1 MTNLHSDKIKTVN
14 LHTTT
19 NHIYTNTQLRKLLVP
34 IIIEQLLASL
44 MGTVDTMMVSNVG
57 SAAISAVSLVDSINV
72 LIIQAFSALAA
83 GGTIICTQYLGQ
95 KNHEMAN
102 KSARQALFIIT
113 AISVFIVVLG
123 LAFRAPLL
131 SFIFGK
137 VDADVMENS
146 MVYFF
151 YTVLSYPFIALYDA
165 GASIFRAQENTRGPM
180 VISIISNVMNIVG
193 NGILIWVFHMGVA
206 GAAISTLV
214 SRIFCA
220 VVVLYQLRKDRQP
233 IMVRD
238 YLKIRPDGKMIGR
251 ILALGIPSGIENS
264 MFQLGKLAIQS
275 TVSTLGTTAI
285 AAQAM
290 TNMLEMLNGT
300 AVIGVGIGLMTVVG
314 QSLGAGRKDEA
325 VYYMKKLMIFS
336 EVFLIACCAVVYVLA
351 RPITMIGGMEAK
363 SAEMCLEMMLWITI
377 VKPIVWMFA
386 FIPAY
391 GMRAAGDVK
400 FSMITSC
407 ITMWTFRFCLCVYL
421 IRVCGMGPMAVW
433 IGMFTDWT
441 VRAIVFGLRFKS
453 GKWME
458 HKVV

>member
-1 MTNLHSDKIKTVN
+1 MNVN
-14 LHTTT
+14 INQQHMFS
-19 NHIYTNTQLRKLLVP
+19 NKMIRALLVP
-34 IIIEQLLASL
+34 IILEQLLNSI
-44 MGTVDTMMVSNVG
+44 MGTADTMMVSNVG
-57 SAAISAVSLVDSINV
+57 SAAISAVSLVDSINILV
-72 LIIQAFSALAA
+72 IQAFSALAA
-83 GGTIICTQYLGQ
+83 GGAIVCAQYIGQ
-95 KNHEMAN
+95 GNKERAN
-102 KSARQALFIIT
+102 ESARQVLFIIT
-113 AISVFIVVLG
+113 LISVAVS
-123 LAFRAPLL
+123 AFCLIFQKPLL
-131 SFIFGK
+131 HLIFGA
-137 VDADVMENS
+137 VEADVMRASEI
-146 MVYFF
+146 YFF
-151 YTVLSYPFIALYDA
+151 YTALSFPFIAAYDA
-165 GASIFRAQENTRGPM
+165 AASIFRAQENTRDPM
-180 VISIISNVMNIVG
+180 LISMVSNVMNIVG
-193 NGILIWVFHMGVA
+193 NAIMIWGFHMGVA
-206 GAAISTLV
+206 GAALATLI

-220 VVVLYQLRKDRQP
+220 VVVLAELRLNRQP
-233 IMVRD
+233 IVVRD

-363 SAEMCLEMMLWITI
+363 SAEMCLDMMFWITI

>member
-1 MTNLHSDKIKTVN
+1 
-14 LHTTT
+14 
-19 NHIYTNTQLRKLLVP
+19 
-34 IIIEQLLASL
+34 
-44 MGTVDTMMVSNVG
+44 MMVSNVG

-233 IMVRD
+233 IVVRD

-314 QSLGAGRKDEA
+314 QSLGAGKKDEA

-363 SAEMCLEMMLWITI
+363 SAEMCLDMMFWITI

-421 IRVCGMGPMAVW
+421 IRVCGMGTMAVW

>member
-1 MTNLHSDKIKTVN
+1 MKQQQHLFTNKM
-14 LHTTT
+14 
-19 NHIYTNTQLRKLLVP
+19 LRALLVP
-34 IIIEQLLASL
+34 IIMEQLLNAL

-137 VDADVMENS
+137 VDADVMKNS

-233 IMVRD
+233 IVVRD

-314 QSLGAGRKDEA
+314 QSLGAGKKDEA

-363 SAEMCLEMMLWITI
+363 SAEMCLDMM
-377 VKPIVWMFA
+377 F
-386 FIPAY
+386 
-391 GMRAAGDVK
+391 
-400 FSMITSC
+400 
-407 ITMWTFRFCLCVYL
+407 
-421 IRVCGMGPMAVW
+421 
-433 IGMFTDWT
+433 
-441 VRAIVFGLRFKS
+441 
-453 GKWME
+453 
-458 HKVV
+458 

>member
-1 MTNLHSDKIKTVN
+1 MKQQQHLFTNKM
-14 LHTTT
+14 
-19 NHIYTNTQLRKLLVP
+19 LRALLVP
-34 IIIEQLLASL
+34 IIMEQLLNAL

-57 SAAISAVSLVDSINV
+57 AAAMSAVSLVDSINV

-233 IMVRD
+233 IVVRD

-363 SAEMCLEMMLWITI
+363 SAEMCLDMMFWITI

-441 VRAIVFGLRFKS
+441 VRAIVFSLRFKS